1 MKYSYDEE
9 SDSLFICL
17 RDGEYDESEEI
28 YDGFV
33 IDFDKSGRPLNI
45 DIDHAAKGG
54 DDIDHASKFVDI
66 PRLFRSMA
74 PRLKKQSNRLRKC
87 SFVTHRSTRG
97 AEAARAA

>member
-45 DIDHAAKGG
+45 DIDHA
-54 DDIDHASKFVDI
+54 SKFVDI
-66 PRLFRSMA
+66 PRLLRSMA
-74 PRLKKQSNRLRKC
+74 PEPNE
-87 SFVTHRSTRG
+87 
-97 AEAARAA
+97 EAIEPMVISDAPLVEKP